1 MVALVWR
8 TRAAPVLHVNTFSKT
23 VYDVLVGSNKSQGG
37 VRRFLRWSGND
48 TRGMRGSRPQVI
60 VFRMLSF
67 AEAVGREVGPT
78 GESMTRWRD
87 RVLRNG
93 QRIFWNR
100 RDSRRTGHVA
110 AGRLHALSHGTLA
123 RRVSQERTWRG
134 SCPHRPGHSRIRSA
148 HRLLARRGP
157 PAGWGDGGFR
167 RGDHHSRGGLSG
179 AAK

>member
-78 GESMTRWRD
+78 GQSMTRWRD
-87 RVLRNG
+87 RKWAKSFLEPTGFAAYRALR
-93 QRIFWNR
+93 RWTTPR
-100 RDSRRTGHVA
+100 STPRDALSACISGENMARLMSSSAWTLANPVRTSPPCSPRA
-110 AGRLHALSHGTLA
+110 SGRLGRRCLS
-123 RRVSQERTWRG
+123 
-134 SCPHRPGHSRIRSA
+134 PG
-148 HRLLARRGP
+148 
-157 PAGWGDGGFR
+157 
-167 RGDHHSRGGLSG
+167 
-179 AAK
+179 